1 MSIPRE
7 RIRNFCII
15 AHIDHGKSTLADR
28 LLAATGALTQRE
40 EREQFLDK
48 MDIER
53 ERGITIKAQAVRLVH
68 RAEDGLEYMLNLVD
82 TPGHVDFGY
91 EVSRSLAACDGALLV
106 VDASQGVEAQTLAN
120 VYLAVANDLEI
131 VPVLNKIDLPA
142 AEPDRVAQEIEEV
155 VGLDTEGI
163 LHVSA
168 KTGLGVEALLERLV
182 ALLPG
187 PQGAPADPFRALIF
201 DSWYDPYK
209 GVVLMVRVVDGSLK
223 VGDDVTLMH
232 TQARHQVLELGAYNP
247 HAEPLQHLETGEI
260 GYVVAGIKDLHDAKV
275 GDTLCLT
282 ASKGETE
289 VVPGFEEVKPMV
301 FAGIFPVDAADYSD
315 LRDALDKLVLNDA
328 SLVWEPESSAA
339 LGLGFRCGFLGLL
352 HMEIVQERLEREFNL
367 DLLTTAPTVVY
378 RRRDLE
384 GNESELSNPAD
395 FPQLNEVEAVLEPMI
410 RADIHVP
417 EEFVG
422 SVMKL
427 CQERRGVQLDL
438 QYLTS
443 DRVHLQYRLPLAE
456 VVFDFFDHLKSIT
469 RGYASMDY
477 ELSGYEESDLV
488 RLDVLIN
495 SERVD
500 ALAVILHK
508 DNAYFRGRALC
519 KKLREL
525 IPRAQFKIPIQAS
538 IGSRIIAR
546 ETIPALRKDVTSKC
560 YGGDIS
566 RKRKLL
572 EKQKKGKKRM
582 RQFGKVEIP
591 QSAFLSVLKTD
602 V

>member
-1 MSIPRE
+1 
-7 RIRNFCII
+7 
-15 AHIDHGKSTLADR
+15 
-28 LLAATGALTQRE
+28 
-40 EREQFLDK
+40 
-48 MDIER
+48 
-53 ERGITIKAQAVRLVH
+53 
-68 RAEDGLEYMLNLVD
+68 
-82 TPGHVDFGY
+82 
-91 EVSRSLAACDGALLV
+91 
-106 VDASQGVEAQTLAN
+106 
-120 VYLAVANDLEI
+120 
-131 VPVLNKIDLPA
+131 
-142 AEPDRVAQEIEEV
+142 
-155 VGLDTEGI
+155 
-163 LHVSA
+163 
-168 KTGLGVEALLERLV
+168 
-182 ALLPG
+182 
-187 PQGAPADPFRALIF
+187 
-201 DSWYDPYK
+201 
-209 GVVLMVRVVDGSLK
+209 
-223 VGDDVTLMH
+223 
-232 TQARHQVLELGAYNP
+232 
-247 HAEPLQHLETGEI
+247 
-260 GYVVAGIKDLHDAKV
+260 
-275 GDTLCLT
+275 
-282 ASKGETE
+282 
-289 VVPGFEEVKPMV
+289 
-301 FAGIFPVDAADYSD
+301 
-315 LRDALDKLVLNDA
+315 
-328 SLVWEPESSAA
+328 
-339 LGLGFRCGFLGLL
+339 
-352 HMEIVQERLEREFNL
+352 MEIVQERLEREFNL

-378 RRRDLE
+378 KRRDLE

-422 SVMKL
+422 AVMKL

-443 DRVHLQYRLPLAE
+443 NRVHLQYRLPLAE

-477 ELSGYEESDLV
+477 ELSGYEESELV
-488 RLDVLIN
+488 RLDVLVN